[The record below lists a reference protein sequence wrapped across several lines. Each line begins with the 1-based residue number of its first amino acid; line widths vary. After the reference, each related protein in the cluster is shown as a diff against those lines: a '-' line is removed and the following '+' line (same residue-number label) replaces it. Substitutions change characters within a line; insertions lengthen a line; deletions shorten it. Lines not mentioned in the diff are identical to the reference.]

1 MPHAEN
7 GSMTKQMVNGEKASS
22 QFVSHVTSYPVVSD
36 SIDAIENNPYGKKG
50 IELANEGY
58 NKVVAPVIPYAQ
70 GPYGYIA
77 PYVQKAD
84 QLADGGL
91 DRVDGTFPI
100 VKQDTEKIK
109 GTILDLAFLPLRL
122 ANQSKDYVLSTYGNE
137 YKKCGGNGYMAGG
150 KAIITTGLVVTSDSL
165 SWLADYLNQK
175 TSHAKE
181 IAQETKGQAK
191 EFAQEKKG
199 QAKEV
204 AQEKKGEAQ
213 EKKGEAKEVAK
224 EKKDGAKEKTNN

>member
-1 MPHAEN
+1 MH
-7 GSMTKQMVNGEKASS
+7 
-22 QFVSHVTSYPVVSD
+22 D

-70 GPYGYIA
+70 RPYGYIA

-91 DRVDGTFPI
+91 NKVDGTFPI

-122 ANQSKDYVLSTYGNE
+122 ANQSKDYVISTYGNE
-137 YKKCGGNGYMAGG
+137 YKKCGGNGVIAGG
-150 KAIITTGLVVTSDSL
+150 KAIITTSLVVTSDSL

-175 TSHAKE
+175 KEHSMEVAKE
-181 IAQETKGQAK
+181 KK
-191 EFAQEKKG
+191 E

-204 AQEKKGEAQ
+204 AQEKKDA
-213 EKKGEAKEVAK
+213 
-224 EKKDGAKEKTNN
+224 AKEKTNN

>member
-7 GSMTKQMVNGEKASS
+7 GSMTQPIVNGEKPSS
-22 QFVSHVTSYPVVSD
+22 QFVSHVTSYPVVHD

-70 GPYGYIA
+70 RPYGYIA

-91 DRVDGTFPI
+91 NKVDGTFPI

-122 ANQSKDYVLSTYGNE
+122 ANQSKDYVISTYGNE
-137 YKKCGGNGYMAGG
+137 YKKCGGNGVIAGG
-150 KAIITTGLVVTSDSL
+150 KAIITTSLVVTSDSL

-175 TSHAKE
+175 KEHSMEVAKE
-181 IAQETKGQAK
+181 KK
-191 EFAQEKKG
+191 E

-204 AQEKKGEAQ
+204 AQEKKDA
-213 EKKGEAKEVAK
+213 
-224 EKKDGAKEKTNN
+224 AKEKTNN